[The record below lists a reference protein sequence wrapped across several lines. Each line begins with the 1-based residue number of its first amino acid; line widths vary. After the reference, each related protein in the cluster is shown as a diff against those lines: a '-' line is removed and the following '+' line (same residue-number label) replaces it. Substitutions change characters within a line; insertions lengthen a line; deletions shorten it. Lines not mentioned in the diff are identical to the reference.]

1 MARKRARTTDGHFI
15 ADDPNTPENE
25 AWADEEAPKKKERK
39 APPKKKEPTPAAP
52 QYQMFVSAEPEN
64 GAFDIRL
71 GDDVKI
77 KGRWDIQRAFV
88 TWRVPNDLLDVVKM
102 HHHVWSGRIVPFD
115 EED

>member
-15 ADDPNTPENE
+15 SDDPSTPENE
-25 AWADEEAPKKKERK
+25 AWTEEAPKEKESK
-39 APPKKKEPTPAAP
+39 AASKPAAP
-52 QYQMFVSAEPEN
+52 KYQMFVSAEPEN

-71 GDDVKI
+71 GDDIKI

-88 TWRVPNDLLDVVKM
+88 TWRVPNDLLDVVKI